1 MTVAYSKPSPQKLL
15 SAKQIKAVI
24 ALAGG
29 VTQAGAAEFAGTS
42 PQTVTAWMQD
52 PVFHARLEDEIYFRS
67 LDDAAFHKHLRR
79 KALRVF
85 TDGLDS
91 PNPSQ
96 RMWAAKEVLA
106 RVPPDP
112 EEEAEALNRAICADV
127 LATEG
132 LPSSHSTWQDRH
144 G

>member
-1 MTVAYSKPSPQKLL
+1 MTVAYSKPTPQKVL
-15 SAKQIKAVI
+15 SAKQLKALI
-24 ALAGG
+24 GLAEGM
-29 VTQAGAAEFAGTS
+29 TQAAAAEFAGTS

-52 PVFHARLEDEIYFRS
+52 PVFHARLEDEIYSRS
-67 LDDAAFHKHLRR
+67 LDDPAYHKHLRR

-106 RVPPDP
+106 RIPADP

-127 LATEG
+127 MATEG
-132 LPSSHSTWQDRH
+132 LPSSHSTWKDRH

>member
-1 MTVAYSKPSPQKLL
+1 MAVNYSKPTPQKVL
-15 SAKQIKAVI
+15 SAKQIKAVL
-24 ALAGG
+24 ALAEGM
-29 VTQAGAAEFAGTS
+29 TQADAAKFAGTS

-52 PVFHARLEDEIYFRS
+52 PVFHARLESETDSRS
-67 LDDAAFHKHLRR
+67 LDDPAFHKHLRR

-112 EEEAEALNRAICADV
+112 EEEAEALNRSICANV
-127 LATEG
+127 LATESYG
-132 LPSSHSTWQDRH
+132 L
-144 G
+144 